1 MLTDKI
7 FEIFYCSQTSSLYLQ
22 SIYSIKKIKI
32 TLLFWIF
39 TEYKQNFYFILGD
52 FFYQE
57 VTNVLSAL
65 NV

>member
-1 MLTDKI
+1 MFL
-7 FEIFYCSQTSSLYLQ
+7 
-22 SIYSIKKIKI
+22 
-32 TLLFWIF
+32 IF
-39 TEYKQNFYFILGD
+39 TEYEKNFYFIPGD